1 MSYSLLDGYKT
12 ASQSNAPWALTFRP
26 TLKAPV
32 IANRIFD
39 TLEHAQ
45 AYVDDDSSTATAIPG
60 LILSVF
66 NDADSKNNGAYRICQ
81 DNGGSLYL
89 KPVGPEIPKKQHELI
104 YADPNSNGELEFNTK
119 QLMFEDGKVVD
130 NEVDFEA
137 TKGTTEQGIEKFGM
151 GSVVNDPDY
160 PWVTKWCNSRL
171 EPPSGSTTWW
181 VYNDVTDS
189 IDATYND
196 MAQCW
201 IDQRKHP
208 FIQNVVEIGFFEGNV
223 NNDGIGIYL
232 PYFWSDSTGSYVD
245 VLQTDFGNRKKNG
258 ADRVTSAISFLR
270 RKLSDDPNGSG
281 GTIIKRLII
290 GDYTTTSNG
299 YRTCLWQNEKFVPL
313 KATGE
318 KQTYFVKVQFIKKDG
333 VITFNTSD
341 PYLLSEREDKE
352 KTKLIENRSLTI
364 DLNNYT
370 VELKN
375 EKGDNYTFSIET
387 TPLTY
392 TDGVLSGS
400 LLEAADNTN
409 FSKQWS
415 GGIDIKD
422 VIDNIRD
429 NAVYGFWQYSTPKG
443 RIYNNYY
450 VDADRVE
457 YKNAILK
464 TDDETVWQYIGSQ
477 WSKLDGVKPI
487 DLFTGSR
494 LSYNDKTG
502 KLFYSNGK
510 NIYELSKTVYYLPLS
525 GGTMQNNAE
534 ITFNDEGGNVRTIVS
549 GLGIEAE
556 SVKCKSSSSSWSV
569 KTEALSTGLVTTYS
583 EIVEGQTFTSTITPD
598 RTINPK
604 TGLPTILL
612 TYSGGIA
619 AEYVSTVNG
628 VLETSDIR
636 KKNIIGDI
644 PLDKAYELIDK
655 CSTVLYTLKDNESQ
669 KPQIGVIAQEVE
681 EFFPEIVSTDADG
694 FKSIDYSRLT
704 VVLLRVLKDLIGK
717 VSRLESLH
725 EQIG

>member
-1 MSYSLLDGYKT
+1 M
-12 ASQSNAPWALTFRP
+12 
-26 TLKAPV
+26 
-32 IANRIFD
+32 
-39 TLEHAQ
+39 
-45 AYVDDDSSTATAIPG
+45 
-60 LILSVF
+60 
-66 NDADSKNNGAYRICQ
+66 
-81 DNGGSLYL
+81 
-89 KPVGPEIPKKQHELI
+89 
-104 YADPNSNGELEFNTK
+104 
-119 QLMFEDGKVVD
+119 
-130 NEVDFEA
+130 
-137 TKGTTEQGIEKFGM
+137 
-151 GSVVNDPDY
+151 
-160 PWVTKWCNSRL
+160 
-171 EPPSGSTTWW
+171 
-181 VYNDVTDS
+181 
-189 IDATYND
+189 
-196 MAQCW
+196 
-201 IDQRKHP
+201 
-208 FIQNVVEIGFFEGNV
+208 
-223 NNDGIGIYL
+223 
-232 PYFWSDSTGSYVD
+232 
-245 VLQTDFGNRKKNG
+245 
-258 ADRVTSAISFLR
+258 
-270 RKLSDDPNGSG
+270 
-281 GTIIKRLII
+281 
-290 GDYTTTSNG
+290 
-299 YRTCLWQNEKFVPL
+299 
-313 KATGE
+313 
-318 KQTYFVKVQFIKKDG
+318 
-333 VITFNTSD
+333 
-341 PYLLSEREDKE
+341 

-375 EKGDNYTFSIET
+375 EKGDNYTFNIET

-400 LLEAADNTN
+400 LLEAADDTN

-415 GGIDIKD
+415 GGIDMKD

-429 NAVYGFWQYSTPKG
+429 NSVYGFWQYSTPKG

-457 YKNAILK
+457 YKNTILK

-510 NIYELSKTVYYLPLS
+510 NIYELCKTVYYLPLS

-549 GLGIEAE
+549 GLGVEAE

-583 EIVEGQTFTSTITPD
+583 EIVEGQTFSSTITPD
-598 RTINPK
+598 RTINPS

-612 TYSGGIA
+612 THSGGIA

-669 KPQIGVIAQEVE
+669 NPQIGVIAQEVE
-681 EFFPEIVSTDADG
+681 EFFPEIVYTDVDG

-704 VVLLRVLKDLIGK
+704 VVLLRALKDLISR
-717 VSRLESLH
+717 VSSLESLH

>member
-89 KPVGPEIPKKQHELI
+89 KPVGPEIPKTQHELI

-119 QLMFEDGKVVD
+119 QLMFEDGKVVE

-160 PWVTKWCNSRL
+160 PWVTKWCNSQL

-201 IDQRKHP
+201 VDQRKHP

-270 RKLSDDPNGSG
+270 RKLSDDPRGSG

-375 EKGDNYTFSIET
+375 EKGDNYTFNIET

-415 GGIDIKD
+415 GGIDMKD

-429 NAVYGFWQYSTPKG
+429 NSVYGFWQYSTPKG

-457 YKNAILK
+457 YKNTILK

-510 NIYELSKTVYYLPLS
+510 NIYELCKTVYYLPLS

-549 GLGIEAE
+549 GLGVEAE
-556 SVKCKSSSSSWSV
+556 SVNCKSSSSSWSV

-583 EIVEGQTFTSTITPD
+583 EIVEGQTFSSTITPD
-598 RTINPK
+598 RTINPH
-604 TGLPTILL
+604 GDPTILL

-619 AEYVSTVNG
+619 AEYINTVYG
-628 VLETSDIR
+628 VTQTSDIR

-644 PLDKAYELIDK
+644 PLDKAYELINK

-681 EFFPEIVSTDADG
+681 EFFPEIVSTDVDG

-725 EQIG
+725 EQVV